1 MRIGRAGGS
10 SVLSKKPVLTAVFV
24 LVVATSA
31 GAQTPSPWVIAT
43 PVTITQPTEVG
54 DVVIVSGGDLVVTGV
69 PEPGFRIAGSF
80 TVTGTGRARF
90 TQSIVKV
97 MSTFNGQYQLAVAG
111 SGLLTV
117 DHCTYSVPAGVQHA
131 LVSAEN
137 GRIDV
142 SDSDCP
148 FLQFVA
154 AGQSEFTA
162 ERLDGQFEC
171 IVQDDASLS
180 LTDIPRDPGAGALW
194 VWPTFMP
201 GSQAVYSPPLP
212 GFIDDYS
219 FPPPDATG
227 IAESFTV
234 TRCDVRLWPLL
245 VREGSDL
252 TLRDISA
259 DNWVVVGLHLPTD
272 ASVSGLFNGRTYA
285 DATLPLSDRTLRLQ
299 NASIDTW
306 NLYPEQ
312 DARVDVSGSVI
323 GEMLAMDDSA
333 VTLTDTTVDGSGGF
347 FAVQNNAALE
357 ADGCTFT
364 CDVQTTGSASAVF
377 RDCTL
382 LPYPQDPTG
391 AYTRLGI
398 YDQSVAHL
406 DRTSVLTNPILGQQ
420 GEAVLTWIT
429 DVPAHPPGRG
439 DRFDLHGYAAV
450 YSLDSAI
457 AMKKWKLKKHR
468 VGGSN
473 TRRIGKGRAN
483 VENGY
488 LGTWKGRKPGAD
500 FELTLKIKDT
510 QGRIFEGVTT
520 VPGAP

>member
-1 MRIGRAGGS
+1 MRLRSLIPAVVCA
-10 SVLSKKPVLTAVFV
+10 VLIAPA
-24 LVVATSA
+24 AR
-31 GAQTPSPWVIAT
+31 AQTPNPWVIST
-43 PVTITQPTEVG
+43 PVAVTQPMEVQ
-54 DVVIVSGGDLVVTGV
+54 DVVIVSGGDLLVSSV

-90 TQSIVKV
+90 TQSVVKV

-111 SGLLTV
+111 SGVLTV

-131 LVSAEN
+131 LVSAES
-137 GRIDV
+137 GRIEV
-142 SDSDCP
+142 SDSDCS

-162 ERLDGQFEC
+162 ERLNGMFEC

-180 LTDIPRDPGAGALW
+180 LTDIPREAGAGSLW

-201 GSQAVYSPPLP
+201 GSRAVYSPPLP
-212 GFIDDYS
+212 GFIDDYA
-219 FPPPDATG
+219 FPPADATG
-227 IAESFTV
+227 ILDTFRI

-259 DNWVVVGLHLPTD
+259 DNWVVVGLHLPSDT
-272 ASVSGLFNGRTYA
+272 SVSGLFNGRTYA
-285 DATLPLSDRTLRLQ
+285 DTTLPLADRTLRLQ
-299 NASIDTW
+299 NASVDTW
-306 NLYPEQ
+306 NLYPEK
-312 DARVDVSGSVI
+312 DAHVDVSGSVI
-323 GEMLAMDDSA
+323 GEMLAMDDAS

-347 FAVQNNAALE
+347 FAVQNDAVLE

-377 RDCTL
+377 RDCAL

-391 AYTRLGI
+391 TYTRLGI
-398 YDQSVAHL
+398 YDKSVAHL
-406 DRTSVLTNPILGQQ
+406 DRTSVLTNPVLGQQ
-420 GEAVLTWIT
+420 AEAVFTWIT
-429 DVPAHPPGRG
+429 DLPPRPPGKG

-450 YSLDSAI
+450 YSLDPAI
-457 AMKKWKLKKHR
+457 ALKKWKLKKHR

-473 TRRIGKGRAN
+473 TRRIGKGRSN

-488 LGTWKGRKPGAD
+488 LGTWKGRKPRAD

-510 QGRIFEGVTT
+510 QGRIFESVTT

>member
-1 MRIGRAGGS
+1 MR
-10 SVLSKKPVLTAVFV
+10 LSKLVPVLLFAAF
-24 LVVATSA
+24 AGPAAAAQASA
-31 GAQTPSPWVIAT
+31 PWIIST
-43 PVTITQPTEVG
+43 PVTVTQPTEVG
-54 DVVIVSGGDLVVTGV
+54 DVVIVSGGDLLITGV
-69 PEPGFRIAGSF
+69 PEPGFRMAGSF

-90 TQSIVKV
+90 TQSVVKV

-111 SGLLTV
+111 SGLLTI

-131 LVSAEN
+131 LVSAES
-137 GRIDV
+137 GRIEV
-142 SDSDCP
+142 SDSDCS

-180 LTDIPRDPGAGALW
+180 LTDIPRDPDAGALW

-201 GSQAVYSPPLP
+201 GSHAVYSPPLP

-219 FPPPDATG
+219 FPPPDATN
-227 IAESFTV
+227 IAESFHI

-259 DNWVVVGLHLPTD
+259 DNWVVVGLHLPAD
-272 ASVSGLFNGRTYA
+272 ASISGLFNGRTYA
-285 DATLPLSDRTLRLQ
+285 DTTLPLADRALRLQ

-312 DARVDVSGSVI
+312 DARIKVGGSVI
-323 GEMLAMDDSA
+323 GEMLAMDESV
-333 VTLTDTTVDGSGGF
+333 VTLTDTTIDGSGGF

-377 RDCTL
+377 RNCAL

-391 AYTRLGI
+391 IYTRLGI
-398 YDQSVAHL
+398 YDQSVAHI
-406 DRTSVLTNPILGQQ
+406 DRTSVLTNPMLGEQ
-420 GEAVLTWIT
+420 GEAVVTWIT
-429 DVPAHPPGRG
+429 DLPPHPPGKG
-439 DRFDLHGYAAV
+439 DRFDLHGYVAV
-450 YSLDSAI
+450 YSLDPAI
-457 AMKKWKLKKHR
+457 AMKKWKLKKRR
-468 VGGSN
+468 VGGGN
-473 TRRIGKGRAN
+473 TRRLGKGHAN
-483 VENGY
+483 VENAY
-488 LGTWKGRKPGAD
+488 LGTWKGKNPWANYD
-500 FELTLKIKDT
+500 LIIKIKDT
-510 QGRIFEGVTT
+510 QGGICESVTT
-520 VPGAP
+520 VPGGP